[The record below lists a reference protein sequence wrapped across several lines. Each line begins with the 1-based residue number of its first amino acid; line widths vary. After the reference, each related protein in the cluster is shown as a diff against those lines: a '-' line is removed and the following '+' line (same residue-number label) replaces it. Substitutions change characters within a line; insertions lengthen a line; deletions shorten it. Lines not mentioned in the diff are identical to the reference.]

1 MTRILPLIALVWLFV
16 SPLMA
21 QSLIKQADRQF
32 DQLAYTKA
40 IELYEQALTKQTAI
54 SDADRRDARAKL
66 GYSYQQT
73 RDMANAERVYHDLVS
88 GADLPTEYTKCYLF
102 YAQALASN
110 GKYKQAQEAYDKYG
124 SVQSGDKRAPSFSKL
139 YRDVNA
145 LTKNAGSYKVEFL
158 SMNTKR
164 AEFSPVMYKEGLVFV
179 SAGTGGN
186 GIKRVFKWN
195 NTPFLDLY
203 YLPDVSALRGSKTS
217 SLGGSQSKAK
227 RTKTQLIRPLGSDD
241 YTAPTA
247 NDSKTVGF
255 YGGNNISVGYEDQPI
270 SESDRF
276 SRTLNTKYHE
286 GPATF
291 TKDGSRVIFTRNN
304 FNEGQYRKSSDGVNK
319 LKLYTATQTSGIWS
333 KAEELPFNSDE
344 YSTGHPA
351 LSKDD
356 QLLYFSSDRPG
367 GLGGTDIYVSKWTN
381 GKWGAPVNLGK
392 EVNTKGN
399 ELFPFVDAKGN
410 IYFASD
416 GRPGL
421 GDLDMFYAQL
431 TPDGQQGL
439 LSRNL
444 GEPLNSSKDD
454 FGIVTDGDRMSGY
467 FSSNRK
473 NGGADDDVYRFT
485 RDGSLYPCRELTVSV
500 IDAES
505 KQPLINTAVAMDNAA
520 NDKQKQLKTDSEG
533 LVRICLDVDS
543 DFKFLAS
550 HEGYIDSK
558 VGFSTK
564 DMSDDQ
570 PSRLEIPLSKPKE
583 VESSGI
589 TMNTLRGRVTT
600 QTDKMPIAG
609 VKVVL
614 VSDCDG
620 SKQEAIT
627 GEDGSYE
634 FSVKPGC
641 NYSLEAMKDNMASM
655 GSNITKEGVGSTDL
669 TMFKRGDV
677 IKIDNIYYNLNK
689 SNIRPDAA
697 VELNKVVELMKKYPT
712 MTIEMRSH
720 TDSRATAKYNNTL
733 SSNRAKAAVAYL
745 KSKGIPAKRM
755 VAKGYGESELL
766 NKCKDG
772 VNCPEEEHQQNR
784 RTEIK
789 ILKLD

>member
-1 MTRILPLIALVWLFV
+1 MTRIIPIIALLWLLV

-21 QSLIKQADRQF
+21 QSLIKQADHQF

-40 IELYEQALTKQTAI
+40 IELYEQALTKQT
-54 SDADRRDARAKL
+54 SMSEADRMDVKAKL

-73 RDMANAERVYHDLVS
+73 RDMPNAERVYHDLVS
-88 GADLPTEYTKCYLF
+88 GKELPAEYTKCYLF

-110 GKYKQAQEAYDKYG
+110 GKYKEAQEAYDKYG
-124 SVQSGDKRAPSFSKL
+124 NMQTGDKRAPSFSKL

-158 SMNTKR
+158 SMNTRR

-203 YLPDVSALRGSKTS
+203 YLPDTKTLRGSKAS
-217 SLGGSQSKAK
+217 SLGGSKVSAK
-227 RTKTQLIRPLGSDD
+227 RVRTQLIRPLGSDD
-241 YTAPTA
+241 FTAPTA
-247 NDSKTVGF
+247 NDTKTVGF
-255 YGGNNISVGYEDQPI
+255 YGGNNISLGYEDQPI

-367 GLGGTDIYVSKWTN
+367 GMGGTDIYVSKWMN
-381 GKWGAPVNLGK
+381 GKWSEPVNLGK

-399 ELFPFVDAKGN
+399 ELFPFVDEKGN
-410 IYFASD
+410 IYFSSD

-421 GDLDMFYAQL
+421 GDLDIFYAQL

-444 GEPLNSSKDD
+444 GEPLNSPKDD
-454 FGIVTDGDRMSGY
+454 FGIVTDGNRMAGY

-485 RDGSLYPCRELTVSV
+485 RDGALYPCRELTVSV
-500 IDAES
+500 TDADS
-505 KQPLINTAVAMDNAA
+505 KQPLANTLVAMDNAV

-550 HEGYIDSK
+550 HEGYVESK

-564 DMSDDQ
+564 DLSDDQ

-583 VESSGI
+583 VAEV
-589 TMNTLRGRVTT
+589 TAMTTLRGRVTT

-614 VSDCDG
+614 VNECDG
-620 SKQEAIT
+620 SSQETTT
-627 GEDGSYE
+627 GPDGSYE
-634 FSVKPGC
+634 FAVKPGC
-641 NYSLEAMKDNMASM
+641 NYSLEAMKDNMGTT
-655 GSNITKEGVGSTDL
+655 GSHITKEGTGSTDL
-669 TMFKRGDV
+669 TMFKKGDV

-689 SNIRPDAA
+689 ANIRPDAA
-697 VELNKVVELMKKYPT
+697 AELDKVVELMKKYPT

-733 SSNRAKAAVAYL
+733 STNRAKSAVAYL

-772 VNCPEEEHQQNR
+772 VNCIEEEHQQNR

>member
-1 MTRILPLIALVWLFV
+1 MTRILSIIALFCLLV

-21 QSLIKQADRQF
+21 QSLIKQANHQF
-32 DQLAYTKA
+32 DQLAYAKA
-40 IELYEQALTKQTAI
+40 IELYEQAFTKQPAM
-54 SDADRRDARAKL
+54 SDDERRDAKAKL

-73 RDMANAERVYHDLVS
+73 RDMPNAERVYHDLVS
-88 GADLPTEYTKCYLF
+88 EGNLPAEYAKSYLF

-110 GKYKQAQEAYDKYG
+110 GKYKEAQEAYDKYG
-124 SVQSGDKRAPSFSKL
+124 NVQAGDKRAPSFSKL

-158 SMNTKR
+158 SMNTRR

-203 YLPDVSALRGSKTS
+203 YLPDTKTLRGSKTS
-217 SLGGSQSKAK
+217 SLGGSKASAK
-227 RTKTQLIRPLGSDD
+227 RSRTQLIRPLGSDD

-247 NDSKTVGF
+247 NDTKTIGF
-255 YGGNNISVGYEDQPI
+255 YGGNNISMGYEDQPI
-270 SESDRF
+270 SEADRF

-304 FNEGQYRKSSDGVNK
+304 FNEGHSRKSSDGVNK

-344 YSTGHPA
+344 FSTGHPA

-381 GKWGAPVNLGK
+381 GKWGEPVNLGK

-399 ELFPFVDAKGN
+399 ELFPFVDEKGN

-444 GEPLNSSKDD
+444 GEPLNSPKDD

-473 NGGADDDVYRFT
+473 NGGADDDVYRFS

-500 IDAES
+500 TDADS
-505 KQPLINTAVAMDNAA
+505 KQPLANTSIAMDNAA

-533 LVRICLDVDS
+533 LVRICVDVDS

-550 HEGYIDSK
+550 HEGYVDSK

-564 DMSDDQ
+564 DFSDDQ
-570 PSRLEIPLSKPKE
+570 PSRLEIPLSKPNDKE
-583 VESSGI
+583 AEVIGM
-589 TMNTLRGRVTT
+589 TTLRGRVTT
-600 QTDKMPIAG
+600 QADKFPMVG

-614 VSDCDG
+614 VNECDG
-620 SKQEAIT
+620 SSQETIT
-627 GEDGSYE
+627 EADGSYE
-634 FSVKPGC
+634 FTVKPGC
-641 NYSLEAMKDNMASM
+641 NYSIEAVKDNMGTT
-655 GSNITKEGVGSTDL
+655 GSHITKEGLGSTDIS
-669 TMFKRGDV
+669 MFKKGDV
-677 IKIDNIYYNLNK
+677 IKIDNIYYSVNK

-720 TDSRATAKYNNTL
+720 TDSRAAATYNKTL
-733 SSNRAKAAVAYL
+733 STNRAKAAVAYL

-772 VNCPEEEHQQNR
+772 VNCKEEEHQQNR